1 MKGREAFSYGVIISN
16 KRSKSIILAKKSGMH
31 SLSDIVDLYEERFD
45 TQPLLVR
52 ACGRINIIGEHTDY
66 NDGFVLPAAV
76 DKYIY
81 FAIGENGTEDC
92 HLYAADIRQSHSF
105 NIKKIEPGEKLWAN
119 YLMGIMQQL
128 QNRGVLLEG
137 VDCVFGGNLPIGS
150 GLSSSAALECGF
162 AAGLNT
168 LFQMEIGLVE
178 LAQLAQRSS
187 HQFVGIPC
195 GIMDQ
200 FASLLGRGGQAIKLD
215 CRSLEYEYIPLELGD
230 YELVL
235 INTKVHHELASSEY
249 PVRVRECGEGVAI
262 LQQFYPEV
270 ASLRD
275 ATMEMLAAHRA
286 EFPEVIYKRCAYV
299 IQENGRL
306 EEATISLK
314 NGNMQRLGELLYATH
329 DGLRDEYE
337 VSCPELDFLVDF
349 ARKFDGVVGARL
361 MGGGFGGCTLNLVSK
376 EAKEKFLREV
386 TKAYFRQFGIHS
398 EYYFVRPVDGT
409 ALVREE

>member
-1 MKGREAFSYGVIISN
+1 
-16 KRSKSIILAKKSGMH
+16 MH
-31 SLSDIVDLYEERFD
+31 SLSDIVELYEARFD
-45 TQPLLVR
+45 THPLLIR

-66 NDGFVLPAAV
+66 NGGFVLPAAV

-92 HLYAADIRQSHSF
+92 HLYAADIKQQHSF
-105 NIKKIEPGEKLWAN
+105 SINRIEPCEKLWAN

-128 QNRGVLLEG
+128 QARGIPMEG
-137 VDCVFGGNLPIGS
+137 IDCVFGGNLPIGS

-162 AAGLNT
+162 AQGLNT
-168 LFQMEIGLVE
+168 LFQLEANLVE

-200 FASLLGRGGQAIKLD
+200 FASLLGRAGQAIKLD

-230 YELVL
+230 CELVL

-249 PVRVRECGEGVAI
+249 PVRVKECREGVTAI
-262 LQQFYPEV
+262 QKRHPEV
-270 ASLRD
+270 ESLRD
-275 ATMEMLAAHRA
+275 VTLEMLEAHR
-286 EFPEVIYKRCAYV
+286 EELPEVIYRRCAYV
-299 IQENGRL
+299 IQENARL
-306 EEATISLK
+306 EEAAQCLAKGDIE
-314 NGNMQRLGELLYATH
+314 RLGELLLLTH
-329 DGLRDEYE
+329 KGLRDDYE
-337 VSCPELDFLVDF
+337 VSCPELDFLVGF
-349 ARKFDGVVGARL
+349 AEQFDGVLGARL
-361 MGGGFGGCTLNLVSK
+361 MGGGFGGCTINLVRR
-376 EAKEKFLREV
+376 EAKEKFLKEA

-409 ALVREE
+409 EVVREE